1 MYKQL
6 IDGLKPELDKAME
19 FLKKELMKIKTSRAT
34 PVMVEDIMVNCY
46 NQKLPIKQLGSISA
60 PQPRLITIQ
69 PWDKSILSDIEKA
82 IRNQSSFSP
91 VVDGEIVR
99 INIPPLSEEQ
109 RKEYVKIIA
118 EKAEEARISIRLHRE
133 RVWKEIQ
140 EMERKGEIREDDKFR
155 AKDELQELIDD
166 YNEKIEDLRKN
177 KEKDVMTV

>member
-6 IDGLKPELDKAME
+6 IDNLKPELDKAME
-19 FLKKELMKIKTSRAT
+19 FLKKELVKIKTSRAT
-34 PVMVEDIMVNCY
+34 PAMVEDIMVECY
-46 NQKLPIKQLGSISA
+46 NQKLPIKQLGSIGT

-99 INIPPLSEEQ
+99 INIPSLSEDQ

-133 RVWKEIQ
+133 RIWKEIQ

-155 AKDELQELIDD
+155 AKDDLQELIDD
-166 YNEKIEDLRKN
+166 YNKKIDEMKKN
-177 KEKDVMTV
+177 KEQDVMKV

>member
-6 IDGLKPELDKAME
+6 IDNLKPELDKAME

-34 PVMVEDIMVNCY
+34 PAMVEDIMVDCY

-99 INIPPLSEEQ
+99 INIPSLSEEQ

-166 YNEKIEDLRKN
+166 YNEKIEDMKKN
-177 KEKDVMTV
+177 KESEVMTV